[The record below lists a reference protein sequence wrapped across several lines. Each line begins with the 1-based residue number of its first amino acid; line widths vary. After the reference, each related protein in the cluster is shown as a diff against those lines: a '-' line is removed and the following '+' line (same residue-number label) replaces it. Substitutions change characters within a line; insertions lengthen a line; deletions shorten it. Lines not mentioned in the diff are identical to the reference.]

1 MSRAAWSNVAH
12 HTGGALGLGI
22 LVTIFAAAGAGAHG
36 PQQLLADRVSASLTG
51 AAIFIVLAL
60 IVTLITH
67 PRARRAVPARFGAK
81 PRLAATQSPAHPGAE
96 ALTETRA
103 AA

>member
-1 MSRAAWSNVAH
+1 M
-12 HTGGALGLGI
+12 
-22 LVTIFAAAGAGAHG
+22 TIFATAGSGSHG

-51 AAIFIVLAL
+51 AAVFVALAL

-67 PRARRAVPARFGAK
+67 PRAGRILPARAEAEPRLVPA
-81 PRLAATQSPAHPGAE
+81 QHPGRPGTE